1 MKRLSLTGVTM
12 LGVLSAPMLAWAGQ
26 VGEGRYGHGNM
37 WHGGWYGMI
46 FGPLM
51 MIVFI
56 ALIVGVVVLVVR
68 WLGGAGPGRAQGRGE
83 KAPLEILEERF
94 ARGEIDKDEFEQRRQ
109 VLRG

>member
-1 MKRLSLTGVTM
+1 MKRLSLWGATVFGI
-12 LGVLSAPMLAWAGQ
+12 LSLPVLAWAGQ
-26 VGEGRYGHGNM
+26 LGEGRYGPGYM
-37 WHGGWYGMI
+37 WHGGWYGMF

-51 MIVFI
+51 MILFV

-68 WLGGAGPGRAQGRGE
+68 WLGAPGAGRAQGRAE
-83 KAPLEILEERF
+83 KTPLDILEERF